1 MMSLRK
7 MILWTW
13 VFLSLQPSNISSYFL
28 FNHNEKTQATR
39 SQSTHLLTILDHVL
53 FEVVHHILV
62 PRGNQNGELDWI
74 TIWIMACL
82 KSQRKINLPT
92 LLLQNVLIVS
102 HSPNVALIYG
112 HLLTMF
118 FFINNHI
125 TLRGLQVESSICL
138 NNNYYCKIKD
148 FIN

>member
-1 MMSLRK
+1 
-7 MILWTW
+7 
-13 VFLSLQPSNISSYFL
+13 
-28 FNHNEKTQATR
+28 
-39 SQSTHLLTILDHVL
+39 
-53 FEVVHHILV
+53 VHHILV

-82 KSQRKINLPT
+82 KSQRKITLPT
-92 LLLQNVLIVS
+92 LLLQNFLIVS
-102 HSPNVALIYG
+102 HSPNVAIVYG

-118 FFINNHI
+118 FFIINHI

-138 NNNYYCKIKD
+138 HNNYYFKIKD